1 MMNTKREL
9 IFLRTFAV
17 SITALIGVLTTVA
30 FKNKGN
36 TQFDTIDVKRINI
49 IENDGTVKML
59 ITNVANF
66 PSKGDKING
75 RVYHER
81 KKRAGMLFYNEE
93 GIECG
98 GFIYDGKKTEKGH
111 SSGLSLTFDQYDGD
125 QVMQLITT
133 DAKRDGK
140 RYKAGRLVFNDRG
153 DNETQEKTQKISEE
167 LRAIKD
173 PAERRAK
180 FKEYQQKGMIG
191 GVPRVAL
198 GQTPGKQNGLFLYD
212 SNGKTRA
219 KFIIDEDNKIKLE
232 AYDEKGNT
240 VSTWPEDK

>member
-1 MMNTKREL
+1 MNTKKEL

-17 SITALIGVLTTVA
+17 SITAAIGIVTTVA

-59 ITNVANF
+59 ITNADNF
-66 PSKGDKING
+66 PSKGDEVNG
-75 RVYHER
+75 HVMHER
-81 KKRAGMLFYNEE
+81 KKRAGMLFFNEE
-93 GIECG
+93 GMECG

-133 DAKRDGK
+133 DEKRNGK

-153 DNETQEKTQKISEE
+153 DNETQEMAKKINEE
-167 LRAIKD
+167 LKEIKD
-173 PAERRAK
+173 PVKRRAK
-180 FKEYQQKGMIG
+180 YMEYEQKGMIG
-191 GVPRVAL
+191 GVPRIAL
-198 GQTPGKQNGLFLYD
+198 GQTSGKQNGLFLFD
-212 SNGKTRA
+212 SNGGVRA

-232 AYDEKGNT
+232 AYDEKGKV
-240 VSTWPEDK
+240 VSTWPDSK

>member
-1 MMNTKREL
+1 MNTKKEL

-30 FKNKGN
+30 FKSKGN

-59 ITNVANF
+59 ITNAANF
-66 PSKGDKING
+66 PTKGDEING

-81 KKRAGMLFYNEE
+81 KKRAGMLFFNEE

-133 DAKRDGK
+133 DAKKDGK

-153 DNETQEKTQKISEE
+153 DNETQEMSQKIMEE
-167 LRAIKD
+167 ISAIKD
-173 PAERRAK
+173 AKERQAVIEAYEK
-180 FKEYQQKGMIG
+180 KGMIG

-232 AYDEKGNT
+232 AYDDKGN
-240 VSTWPEDK
+240 VISTWPEDK